1 MLKVATV
8 IVVLSV
14 NMVVVVGKY
23 LVFLVEGI
31 STY

>member
-8 IVVLSV
+8 IVVESV

>member
-8 IVVLSV
+8 IVVESV
-14 NMVVVVGKY
+14 NIVVVVGKY